1 MPAFPGENW
10 VNGLDN
16 RSPGVKN
23 SVHMSLLR
31 RLPEAPVTTALIVAN
46 VLVFVIMVALSGHLP
61 LARGFGAEVLVDA
74 GASVGVPSWRW
85 VTAAFIH
92 VNALHIFMN
101 MWVLAQIGVLGERA
115 IGRGLFLATYVLTGA
130 SGNALG
136 TFLAL
141 ARERP
146 PSVSAGASGAIMGLF
161 GVAAV
166 FAWRTGQQPIA
177 KALAKNVLFILV
189 LGFLLTSGGAV
200 AVDNAA
206 HVGGLLLGAVIG
218 LLRARWPRPTTRG
231 QEAVLFGGSIAI
243 VAAAFVFVRL
253 GG

>member
-1 MPAFPGENW
+1 
-10 VNGLDN
+10 
-16 RSPGVKN
+16 
-23 SVHMSLLR
+23 MSLLR

-46 VLVFVIMVALSGHLP
+46 LLVFAIMVAVSGHLP
-61 LARGFGAEVLVDA
+61 LARGFGAEVLVNA

-92 VNALHIFMN
+92 VNTLHILMN
-101 MWVLAQIGVLGERA
+101 MWVLAQIGILGERA

-130 SGNALG
+130 AGNALG
-136 TFLAL
+136 TFLSL
-141 ARERP
+141 TRDRP

-177 KALAKNVLFILV
+177 RALAKNVLFILV

-206 HVGGLLLGAVIG
+206 HVGGLVLGAAIG
-218 LLRARWPRPTTRG
+218 LLRARWPRPATRA
-231 QEAVLFGGSIAI
+231 QEALFFGASAAI
-243 VAAAFVFVRL
+243 VGAAFLFVRL

>member
-1 MPAFPGENW
+1 
-10 VNGLDN
+10 
-16 RSPGVKN
+16 
-23 SVHMSLLR
+23 
-31 RLPEAPVTTALIVAN
+31 VTATLIVAN
-46 VLVFVIMVALSGHLP
+46 LLVFAVMVAVSGHLP
-61 LARGFGAEVLVDA
+61 LGGGFRAAVLIDA
-74 GASVGVPSWRW
+74 GASIGVPSWRW

-92 VNALHIFMN
+92 VNALHILMN

-130 SGNALG
+130 AGNVLG

-141 ARERP
+141 ARDRP
-146 PSVSAGASGAIMGLF
+146 PAVSAGASGAIMGLF

-166 FAWRTGQQPIA
+166 YAWRTGQRPIA
-177 KALAKNVLFILV
+177 SALAKNVLFVLV
-189 LGFLLTSGGAV
+189 VGFLLTSQGAV

-206 HVGGLLLGAVIG
+206 HIGGLILGAVIG
-218 LLRARWPRPTTRG
+218 LLRARWPRPTTRA
-231 QEAVLFGGSIAI
+231 QESLLFGASIAI